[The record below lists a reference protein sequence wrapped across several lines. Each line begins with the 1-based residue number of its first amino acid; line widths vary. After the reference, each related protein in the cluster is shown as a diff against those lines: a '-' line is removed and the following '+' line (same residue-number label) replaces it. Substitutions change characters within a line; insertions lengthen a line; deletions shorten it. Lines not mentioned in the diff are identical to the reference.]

1 MAITQGNHI
10 MSRIVTTL
18 FLAASLIY
26 ACGKTAKIVKEA
38 PGVVLPEIPTEKP
51 TTPIP
56 PIKAPNDDVLQNDEV
71 EADALEDAFS
81 LNSADVQNTGY
92 ISAADFYN
100 YQDDLKV
107 AMRGTNLG
115 FNLLSNRSFI
125 ESVRPVGDKG
135 AVFAVDLRDFWGSRG
150 NINWKLIEDENV
162 FPIVSQTARF
172 RNLQFLTQKR
182 LPIMHAK
189 IFFETAFK
197 ASVYYRIKDVPQL
210 ENDFWKQQGIDR
222 QKQFDDRDRGIFL
235 AGFQESLIAPDHN
248 RLVRRMEGINGPCW
262 NTYDVDA
269 LQIIDQ
275 SNFFKFPFPPEAR
288 SKKTLIH
295 NAGEIL
301 CRSPNGLWTAA
312 LYNAAGLRQ
321 DEAPPTVVV
330 NTRTGALGLDVQI
343 RLRDCAGCHTQFVLP
358 VRDELRRQIADNPF
372 DAPDKLLAL
381 NFFKPQSQL
390 DSIILQDNSAEAS
403 ALAQIN
409 IQQGGADP
417 LNVGMIDKMRDGFT
431 AKELAAFLYL
441 SEGEFLQRLAGSQAA
456 SQEFGGLLQGGTTG
470 FLSLQSGR
478 QVLLDDLNL
487 FRDLN

>member
-1 MAITQGNHI
+1 M
-10 MSRIVTTL
+10 L
-18 FLAASLIY
+18 KLIETAVLSFALLY
-26 ACGKTAKIVKEA
+26 ACGKTTKVVKEA
-38 PGVVLPEIPTEKP
+38 PKVILPDIPIEKP
-51 TTPIP
+51 NDTIP

-71 EADALEDAFS
+71 ESDALTDAFS
-81 LNSADVQNTGY
+81 LNSADALNTAY

-100 YQDDLKV
+100 FQDDLKV

-125 ESVRPVGDKG
+125 ESVRPVGAKG

-150 NINWKLIEDENV
+150 NINWRLIEDENV
-162 FPIVSQTARF
+162 FPIISQTARF

-182 LPIMHAK
+182 LPIIHAK

-197 ASVYYRIKDVPQL
+197 ASVYYRIKDVPLL
-210 ENDFWKQQGIDR
+210 ENDFWKSQGIDR
-222 QKQFDDRDRGIFL
+222 QRQFDDRDRGIFM
-235 AGFQESLIAPDHN
+235 AGFQESQIAPDHN
-248 RLVRRMEGINGPCW
+248 RLVRRMEGTNGPCW

-275 SNFFKFPFPPEAR
+275 SNFFKFPFVPEAR

-312 LYNAAGLRQ
+312 LYNFAGQRQ
-321 DEAPPTVVV
+321 DAAPVTVVV
-330 NTRTGALGLDVQI
+330 NTRTSVLGLDASI
-343 RLRDCAGCHTQFVLP
+343 TIRDCAGCHTQFVLP
-358 VRDELRRQIADNPF
+358 IRDEMRRQIADNPF
-372 DAPDKLLAL
+372 DAPDKILGQL
-381 NFFKPQSQL
+381 FFKTQSQL
-390 DSIILQDNSAEAS
+390 DSIILEDNSEEAS

-441 SEGEFLQRLAGSQAA
+441 SEGDFLQRLAGSQAA
-456 SQEFGGLLQGGTTG
+456 SQEFGQLLQGGTTG
-470 FLSLQSGR
+470 FLALQSGR

-487 FRDLN
+487 FRDIQ